1 MGVMTACRG
10 ELLFGGARTRRGDVG
25 GAGAGAGVIAAREI
39 QLSSKMEKQ
48 ITKSSP

>member
-25 GAGAGAGVIAAREI
+25 GAGVIAARAT
-39 QLSSKMEKQ
+39 L
-48 ITKSSP
+48 T